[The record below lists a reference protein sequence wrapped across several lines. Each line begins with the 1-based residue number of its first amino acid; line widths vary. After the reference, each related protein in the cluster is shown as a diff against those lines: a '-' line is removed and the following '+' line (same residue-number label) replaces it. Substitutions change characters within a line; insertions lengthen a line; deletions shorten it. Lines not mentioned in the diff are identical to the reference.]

1 MNLYDAL
8 SKHDVDLIHYYIEA
22 YGGND
27 YEDTSC
33 SVVAPMSTILKP
45 WNDAKERLY
54 GIFGEKFILSKPF
67 SYTKSW
73 EMLSDELAEA
83 RCDIAN
89 PIGQLEDMLRT
100 QFWLNR
106 RLEEQYGITDEQGEY
121 LYSMCRPDAL
131 AMNAWTGMEFTIN
144 GIRVQKGAKIMRILG
159 KILKTFNDESM
170 MEIYEQARLEHSR
183 ILNQKKLEGD
193 LCLSIHP
200 LDYMTMSDNDED
212 WDSCMSWQR
221 CGDYRQGTVE
231 MMNSPYVVV
240 GYLYNPNDE
249 MDIPGGAWN
258 SKKWRCLYIVDRDI
272 IISIREYPYC
282 NDDLDSECLKWLR
295 SLCEKNA
302 HWQFQD
308 TMSIFNA
315 ARNEYIQCGEKI
327 IPVRFSTYNMYGD
340 FRFECHQCYLNTQV
354 PNSIRIH
361 YSGMSECM
369 CCGKASDNMDRC
381 DLGEPDLSCHT
392 CSGYETCEICGNDCR
407 PDEMYEVDGIRMCEC
422 CYDTETAVC
431 PICEREGNYAR
442 HRVETNHTIEMAY
455 LSHLTNN
462 YIDTLCDEHYEQVI
476 NGDIDIYGPVFQFR
490 DRWNIEHKY
499 VNLEDMTDSDGITDM
514 LGDSKGKE
522 RYMTRIPEPKRYWI
536 SIDNGYSEYD
546 KALFL
551 GDIPQPTVSY
561 AN

>member
-8 SKHDVDLIHYYIEA
+8 SQHDVDLIHYYIEN
-22 YGGND
+22 YGGSD

-33 SVVAPMSTILKP
+33 YVTAPMSTILKP

-54 GIFGEKFILSKPF
+54 SIFGEQMILSKPF
-67 SYTKSW
+67 SYAKSW
-73 EMLSDELAEA
+73 EMLSDELAVA
-83 RCDIAN
+83 RCDINN
-89 PIGQLEDMLRT
+89 PIGRLEDMLRT
-100 QFWLNR
+100 NFWLNR
-106 RLEEQYGITDEQGEY
+106 RAEEDYGVTDEQAEY
-121 LYSMCRPDAL
+121 LYSMCRPDVL
-131 AMNAWTGMEFTIN
+131 ATNAWTGMEFTIN

-159 KILKTFNDESM
+159 KILKTFDSADM

-183 ILNQKKLEGD
+183 ILNQKRLEGD

-221 CGDYRQGTVE
+221 SGDYRQGTVE

-240 GYLYNPNDE
+240 GYLRNPEYE
-249 MDIPGGAWN
+249 MNVPGGHWN

-295 SLCEKNA
+295 ALCEKNA

-315 ARNEYIQCGEKI
+315 ARNEYIQYGEKT

-340 FRFECHQCYLNTQV
+340 FRFERHQCFLNEQV
-354 PNSIRIH
+354 PDQIKIH
-361 YSGMSECM
+361 YSGKSECM

-381 DLGEPDLSCHT
+381 DLAESDLCCHA
-392 CSGYETCEICGNDCR
+392 CSGYETCEICGNECR
-407 PDEMYEVDGIRMCEC
+407 PGDLYEVDGVQMCEC
-422 CYDTETAVC
+422 CYDSETATC
-431 PICEREGNYAR
+431 PICEREGDHRR
-442 HRVETNHTIEMAY
+442 HRIDNGHNIEMAY
-455 LSHLTNN
+455 LGHLTSN
-462 YIDTLCDEHYEQVI
+462 YIDTLCDEHYEKVI
-476 NGDIDIYGPVFQFR
+476 NGDINIYGPVFYFR

-499 VNLEDMTDSDGITDM
+499 VNLEDMTDEDGIEDM
-514 LGDSKGKE
+514 LGDAEAKE
-522 RYMTRIPEPKRYWI
+522 RYMTRITDPKRYWI
-536 SIDNGYSEYD
+536 SISNGYSEYD
-546 KALFL
+546 KSLF
-551 GDIPQPTVSY
+551 GPEPFSVSY
-561 AN
+561 TAN